1 MTLPTDGSDP
11 ARPQAP
17 EVLPTVDQQAATLV
31 QPEVTDPDEIELR
44 EALAAVKTEEA
55 AAQTQPADPAAQPA
69 QQPQPQASQA
79 QARPAP
85 TIPKARFDEMVDKAN
100 KAAQEAAY
108 YKGVAEAR
116 AAAQQPAQPQQP
128 QRQQATPEQQL
139 AEIARR
145 TDALA
150 KQFDD
155 GQISMTDFKRAER
168 QLAQYEHGIREA
180 LLVAKVR
187 PPQQPAPAP
196 QQGNDELYLETLT
209 ADLERQHPWVAMFDQ
224 AGTKSD
230 WTLLRERAIENLT
243 AQGIDASGNSALGIY
258 NRRQE
263 MARLADEL
271 GPALVAARA
280 QAKGITLPGQ
290 QPAAAGAQPQQRPL
304 SPQAQARQAKLQQA
318 ANAPPNL
325 ASLVGTTG
333 LQGFTPSQVEALTED
348 EFDKLPRA
356 TISKILGL
364 SA

>member
-17 EVLPTVDQQAATLV
+17 EVLATVDPQAATLA
-31 QPEVTDPDEIELR
+31 PAEVTDPDEIELR

-55 AAQTQPADPAAQPA
+55 AAQTTPADPAAQPA
-69 QQPQPQASQA
+69 QQPQPHAPQA

-116 AAAQQPAQPQQP
+116 AQQPAQPQQP

-145 TDALA
+145 QDVLA
-150 KQFDD
+150 IQYDD
-155 GQISMTDFKRAER
+155 GKISMAEFKKHER
-168 QLAQYEHGIREA
+168 TLANYEHNIREA

-187 PPQQPAPAP
+187 PAPQPAPAP

-209 ADLERQHPWVAMFDQ
+209 ADLEKAHPWVQ
-224 AGTKSD
+224 VLEQVGKPSD
-230 WTLLRERAIENLT
+230 WEYLKRTAIENLT
-243 AQGIDASGNSALGIY
+243 EQGVDSTAGALGRY
-258 NRRQE
+258 NLRKE

-271 GPALVAARA
+271 GPALIGPRA
-280 QAKGITLPGQ
+280 QARGIALPGQ
-290 QPAAAGAQPQQRPL
+290 QPAVTAQQPQQRQL

-325 ASLVGTTG
+325 ASLAGTTG
-333 LQGFTPSQVEALTED
+333 QQGFTPSQVEALTED
-348 EFDKLPRA
+348 EFDKLPKA